1 MSHGVGGTLG
11 IGCVG
16 KTTFGDPQR
25 DSVRVGDIEDVPH
38 TGRIDDLRGVT
49 AFGGR
54 AAAQDHVEQ
63 RGEFGVA
70 LDDRQA
76 GHRQSAVADHDA
88 LAVVVD
94 AEVVGLAGQFGMNL
108 IGGDDAVEVGVN
120 LTAQHRVGEPAVVE
134 VTELHCGLLIA
145 GIGRVSPAPGVHVQR
160 KPDLGVR
167 VELVNDVI
175 GRRVSRRL
183 VE

>member
-1 MSHGVGGTLG
+1 
-11 IGCVG
+11 
-16 KTTFGDPQR
+16 
-25 DSVRVGDIEDVPH
+25 
-38 TGRIDDLRGVT
+38 
-49 AFGGR
+49 
-54 AAAQDHVEQ
+54 
-63 RGEFGVA
+63 
-70 LDDRQA
+70 
-76 GHRQSAVADHDA
+76 
-88 LAVVVD
+88 
-94 AEVVGLAGQFGMNL
+94 MNL

-134 VTELHCGLLIA
+134 VTELRCGLLIA